1 MRLKL
6 FLASLLACGF
16 IACAIA
22 NENISNAEIESIA
35 ISSKTNT
42 DKNVKIQQK
51 QLLQQPHEP
60 KQQPKAEKIL
70 DKSEAVEMIEVVK
83 PKITNGNMTLARS
96 GALQMFDDYLGELGY
111 EVTDSGYDWSK

>member
-16 IACAIA
+16 IAYAIA

-35 ISSKTNT
+35 TTPKTNT

-51 QLLQQPHEP
+51 QQLQQT
-60 KQQPKAEKIL
+60 KQQPKMDKLL
-70 DKSEAVEMIEVVK
+70 DKSEAIEMIEIVK
-83 PKITNGNMTLARS
+83 PKITNGNISLARS

-111 EVTDSGYDWSK
+111 EVTDSGYNW

>member
-16 IACAIA
+16 IVYAIA

-35 ISSKTNT
+35 TSPKTNT
-42 DKNVKIQQK
+42 DKNVKIQQ
-51 QLLQQPHEP
+51 QPQKLKE
-60 KQQPKAEKIL
+60 QPKVEKIL
-70 DKSEAVEMIEVVK
+70 DKSEAVEMIEAVK

-111 EVTDSGYDWSK
+111 EITDSGYNWSK